1 MEHCIMF
8 RTWRASVV
16 LLGVLAAAQ
25 EQTSSRA
32 ASRGKAVFEQC
43 RGCHS
48 AATGGKKVGPSL
60 KGIFKRSRLRNG
72 EAVTEK
78 TVRSKIDLG
87 GDGMPAYSG
96 MLSENQKNDLIAYLK
111 EL

>member
-1 MEHCIMF
+1 MF

-16 LLGVLAAAQ
+16 LLGVLVAAQ
-25 EQTSSRA
+25 EKQSSRA
-32 ASRGKAVFEQC
+32 ASRGKTLFGHC

-48 AATGGKKVGPSL
+48 AATDEKKVGPSL

-78 TVRSKIDLG
+78 TVRAKIDLG

-96 MLSENQKNDLIAYLK
+96 MLSENQRNDLIAYLK

>member
-1 MEHCIMF
+1 MF

-16 LLGVLAAAQ
+16 LLGVLVAAQ
-25 EQTSSRA
+25 EKTSSRA
-32 ASRGKAVFEQC
+32 ASRGKALFEQC

-48 AATGGKKVGPSL
+48 AATGEKKAGPSL
-60 KGIFKRSRLRNG
+60 KGIFNRSRLRNG

-78 TVRSKIDLG
+78 TVRAKIDLG
-87 GDGMPAYSG
+87 GDGMPAYTR